1 MRNKQN
7 TGGRKMENKYRLNI
21 PRLNILS
28 RDKLELIHLSTLE
41 VMRRTGVAVKEP
53 KAVEILK
60 KGGCYVEGERVR
72 FPSNLMER
80 SLRNTPPRIGM
91 CDRNGQP
98 AMFLEENNVYFGT
111 GSDTPNIVDPYTG
124 KRRTSVLKD
133 IESVSKVVDFLDEI
147 SFVMCSG
154 IASDVNPKIS
164 DVYHFEAMVNHTEKP
179 IVFTAWNLENLKT
192 IISLAEAVAGGKE
205 KLKNSPFVALYT
217 EPISPLTL
225 AEESTQKLMF
235 MAEKSL
241 PVVFTPAVITGATG
255 PVTLAGG
262 LIQGNAEI
270 LAGYVLA
277 NLINEGA
284 PFIYGGG
291 VTSMDMATSTLCY
304 ASAEFMLATSALT
317 DLARYYR
324 LPMFSFAGCS
334 DSNSYDQQ
342 ASLEGALWTLLSSLN
357 GGNLVH
363 DVGYINNGLTTS
375 FEQLVVSNDVIGLVR
390 RICQGVEVNEET
402 LALDLIDEIGPGGEY
417 LTSDHTLRHFKEN
430 WYPELIS
437 RVPYDRWEKQD
448 KRDLGTRAR
457 ERAKYILENHTP
469 QPLEK
474 KLKDELRKIVESRDK

>member
-1 MRNKQN
+1 
-7 TGGRKMENKYRLNI
+7 MENKYRLNI
-21 PRLNILS
+21 PRLNVLA
-28 RDKLELIHLSTLE
+28 RDQLEQIHLSTLE
-41 VMRRTGVAVKEP
+41 VLRRTGVAVKEP

-60 KGGCYVEGERVR
+60 KGGCYVKAERVR
-72 FPSNLMER
+72 FPSNLVER
-80 SLRNTPPRIGM
+80 ALRNTPPRIGM
-91 CDRNGQP
+91 CDRSGQP

-111 GSDTPNIVDPYTG
+111 GSDTPNVVDPYTG

-133 IESVSKVVDFLDEI
+133 IENVSRVVDFLDEI

-192 IISLAEAVAGGKE
+192 IISLAEAVAGGEE

-334 DSNSYDQQ
+334 DSNTYDQQ

-390 RICQGVEVNEET
+390 RICSGIEVNEET
-402 LALDLIDEIGPGGEY
+402 MTLDLIDEIGPGGEY

-437 RVPYDRWEKQD
+437 RVPYDRWEKED
-448 KRDLGTRAR
+448 KKDLGTKAR
-457 ERAKYILENHTP
+457 DRAKYILENHTP

-474 KLKDELRKIVESRDK
+474 KLKAELRKIAESRDR

>member
-1 MRNKQN
+1 
-7 TGGRKMENKYRLNI
+7 MENKYRLNI

-28 RDKLELIHLSTLE
+28 KDKLELIHLSTLE
-41 VMRRTGVAVKEP
+41 VLRRTGVAVKEP

-72 FPSNLMER
+72 FPSNLVER
-80 SLRNTPPRIGM
+80 SLRNTPPKVGM

-111 GSDTPNIVDPYTG
+111 GSDTPNVVDPYTG

-133 IESVSKVVDFLDEI
+133 IENVSKVVDFLDEI

-154 IASDVNPKIS
+154 IASNVNPKIS
-164 DVYHFEAMVNHTEKP
+164 DIYHFEAMVNHTEKP

-192 IISLAEAVAGGKE
+192 IISLAEALAGGEE

-225 AEESTQKLMF
+225 AEESTQKLML

-270 LAGYVLA
+270 LAGCVLA

-334 DSNSYDQQ
+334 DSNVYDQQ

-390 RICQGVEVNEET
+390 RIYRGVEVNEET
-402 LALDLIDEIGPGGEY
+402 MALDLIDEIGPGGEY
-417 LTSDHTLRHFKEN
+417 LTSEHTLKHFKEN
-430 WYPELIS
+430 WYPELLS
-437 RVPYDRWEKQD
+437 RVPYDRWEKED
-448 KRDLGTRAR
+448 KKDLGTKAR
-457 ERAKYILENHTP
+457 ERAKHILENHTP

-474 KLKDELRKIVESRDK
+474 KLKAELRKIVKSRDK

>member
-1 MRNKQN
+1 
-7 TGGRKMENKYRLNI
+7 MENKYRLNI

-28 RDKLELIHLSTLE
+28 RDKLESIHLSTLE
-41 VMRRTGVAVKEP
+41 VLRRTGVAVKEP

-72 FPSNLMER
+72 FPSNLVEW

-91 CDRNGQP
+91 CDRNGKP
-98 AMFLEENNVYFGT
+98 AMFLEENNIYFGT
-111 GSDTPNIVDPYTG
+111 GSDTPNVVDPFTG

-133 IESVSKVVDFLDEI
+133 IENVSKVVDFLEEI

-164 DVYHFEAMVNHTEKP
+164 DIYHFEAMVNHTEKP
-179 IVFTAWNLENLKT
+179 IVFTTWNLENLKA
-192 IISLAEAVAGGKE
+192 IISLAESVAGGEE
-205 KLKNSPFVALYT
+205 KLKNNPFVALYA

-225 AEESTQKLMF
+225 AAESTQKLMF

-270 LAGYVLA
+270 LAGHVLA

-334 DSNSYDQQ
+334 DSNIYDQQ

-402 LALDLIDEIGPGGEY
+402 MALDLIDEIGPGGEY
-417 LTSDHTLRHFKEN
+417 LTTEHTLTHFKEN
-430 WYPELIS
+430 WYPELLS
-437 RVPYDRWEKQD
+437 RIPYDRWEKED
-448 KRDLGTRAR
+448 KKDLGTKAR

-474 KLKDELRKIVESRDK
+474 KLKAELRKIVESRDK

>member
-1 MRNKQN
+1 
-7 TGGRKMENKYRLNI
+7 MENRYRLNI

-41 VMRRTGVAVKEP
+41 VLRRTGVAVKEP

-72 FPSNLMER
+72 FPSSLVER

-111 GSDTPNIVDPYTG
+111 GSDTPNVVDPYTG
-124 KRRTSVLKD
+124 KRRTSMLKD
-133 IESVSKVVDFLDEI
+133 IENVSRVVDFLDEI

-164 DVYHFEAMVNHTEKP
+164 DVYHFEVMVNHTEKP
-179 IVFTAWNLENLKT
+179 IVFTAWNLDNLKA
-192 IISLAEAVAGGKE
+192 IISLAEAVAGGEE
-205 KLKNSPFVALYT
+205 KLKNSPFVALYA

-225 AEESTQKLMF
+225 AEESAQKLMF

-277 NLINEGA
+277 NLINEGT

-334 DSNSYDQQ
+334 DSNIYDQQ

-390 RICQGVEVNEET
+390 RICQGIEVDEET
-402 LALDLIDEIGPGGEY
+402 MALDLIDKIGPGGEY
-417 LTSDHTLRHFKEN
+417 LTSEHTLKHFKEN
-430 WYPELIS
+430 WYPELLS
-437 RVPYDRWEKQD
+437 RVPYDRWEKED
-448 KRDLGTRAR
+448 KKDLGTKAR
-457 ERAKYILENHTP
+457 ERAKYILENHTS

-474 KLKDELRKIVESRDK
+474 KLKAELRKIVKSRDK